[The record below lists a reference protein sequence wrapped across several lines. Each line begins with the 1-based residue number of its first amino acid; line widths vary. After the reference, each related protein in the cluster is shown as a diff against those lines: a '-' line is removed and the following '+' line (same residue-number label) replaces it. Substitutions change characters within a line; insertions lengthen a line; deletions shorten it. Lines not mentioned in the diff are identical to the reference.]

1 MWQIRGATRME
12 QRAAVIKRAPWKSR
26 PLIKW

>member
-1 MWQIRGATRME
+1 MWKIHGATWME
-12 QRAAVIKRAPWKSR
+12 QRAAVIKRAAWKSR